1 MVRGF
6 CLVDYKYYIGNNFCI
21 NVRLLLLEV
30 TRTDLE
36 EGKRNRDKCVF
47 VLDQKPETVQ
57 RTGQDSWTTS
67 SEYLSTESSGS
78 TCTLIVFVLLR
89 DVRSFD

>member
-47 VLDQKPETVQ
+47 VLDQKRETRDSTED
-57 RTGQDSWTTS
+57 RTG
-67 SEYLSTESSGS
+67 
-78 TCTLIVFVLLR
+78 LLDYIFR
-89 DVRSFD
+89 VSDR